1 VSSQVP
7 KEKVAAVSVSLGD
20 IAGLVAAL
28 AFVALVV
35 AIAVPLLKLGAVLDE
50 TRLSVAELTEHTVPV
65 IDEAAETVRGA
76 NAQLAKVDT
85 VTTSA
90 AEVGQNVSALTTL
103 VSATLARPMIK
114 VAAFSYAVRS
124 VVAKRTGRR

>member
-1 VSSQVP
+1 MP

>member
-1 VSSQVP
+1 M
-7 KEKVAAVSVSLGD
+7 SVSLGD
-20 IAGLVAAL
+20 IAGLIAAL

-35 AIAVPLLKLGAVLDE
+35 AVAVPLLRLGAVLEE
-50 TRLSVAELTEHTVPV
+50 TRSSVARVTDHTLPV
-65 IDEAAETVRGA
+65 IDEAAQTVRGA

-103 VSATLARPMIK
+103 VSATLARPMVK
-114 VAAFSYAVRS
+114 AASFSYAVRS
-124 VVAKRTGRR
+124 VIARRRGRG

>member
-1 VSSQVP
+1 M
-7 KEKVAAVSVSLGD
+7 SVSLGD

-50 TRLSVAELTEHTVPV
+50 ARLSVSQLTEHTVPV

-76 NAQLAKVDT
+76 NVALAKVDT

-90 AEVGQNVSALTTL
+90 AEVGENLSALTTL
-103 VSATLARPMIK
+103 VSATLARPLIK

-124 VVAKRTGRR
+124 VVAKRTGRRS

>member
-1 VSSQVP
+1 M
-7 KEKVAAVSVSLGD
+7 SVSLGD
-20 IAGLVAAL
+20 IAGLVAAV
-28 AFVALVV
+28 AFIVLVIT
-35 AIAVPLLKLGAVLDE
+35 IAVPLLKLGAVLDE
-50 TRLSVAELTEHTVPV
+50 TRSTVAQFTSHTLPV

-90 AEVGQNVSALTTL
+90 AEIGTNVSALTTL
-103 VSATLARPMIK
+103 VSATVARPLIK

-124 VVAKRTGRR
+124 VVDRRRGKN

>member
-1 VSSQVP
+1 M
-7 KEKVAAVSVSLGD
+7 AAVSVSLGD
-20 IAGLVAAL
+20 IAGLIAAL

-35 AIAVPLLKLGAVLDE
+35 AVAVPLLRLGAVLEE
-50 TRLSVAELTEHTVPV
+50 TRSSVARVTDHTLPV
-65 IDEAAETVRGA
+65 IDEAAQTVRGA

-103 VSATLARPMIK
+103 VSATLARPMVK
-114 VAAFSYAVRS
+114 AASFSYAVRS
-124 VVAKRTGRR
+124 VIARRRGRG